1 MHGASLLIFLA
12 FLSMLGMG
20 LWLCMKLCET
30 LARRKWNAFSDEQI
44 RIIAQENIL
53 SGDPKSIREFFI
65 QRDFSNYWAVAYLVY
80 LFLIVAFFSFVARGN
95 RSFRAAVLD
104 LLQRHGGWF
113 FGP

>member
-1 MHGASLLIFLA
+1 MDSAALLFFLA
-12 FLSMLGMG
+12 FLSVLGMG

-30 LARRKWNAFSDEQI
+30 LARRKWDAFSDEQI
-44 RIIAQENIL
+44 RIAGQESML
-53 SGDPKSIREFFI
+53 SDDPKSIRELFI
-65 QRDFSNYWAVAYLVY
+65 QRDFSSYWAVAYLVY

-113 FGP
+113 LGP

>member
-30 LARRKWNAFSDEQI
+30 LARRKWDAFSDEQI
-44 RIIAQENIL
+44 GIAANIPP
-53 SGDPKSIREFFI
+53 SGDPKSIRESFI

-113 FGP
+113 LGP

>member
-1 MHGASLLIFLA
+1 MDSAALLFFLA
-12 FLSMLGMG
+12 FLSVLGMG

-44 RIIAQENIL
+44 RIAANIPP
-53 SGDPKSIREFFI
+53 SGDPKSIRESFI
-65 QRDFSNYWAVAYLVY
+65 QRDFSKYWAVAYLLY
-80 LFLIVAFFSFVARGN
+80 LFLIVAFFSFIARGN

>member
-1 MHGASLLIFLA
+1 MDSAALLFFLA
-12 FLSMLGMG
+12 FLSVLGMG

-30 LARRKWNAFSDEQI
+30 IARRKWNAFSDEQI

-65 QRDFSNYWAVAYLVY
+65 QRDFSNYWVVTYLVY
-80 LFLIVAFFSFVARGN
+80 LFLIVAFFSLMGRG
-95 RSFRAAVLD
+95 SFRAAVLN

-113 FGP
+113 LGP